1 MVVAAWKVTVI
12 FIKRS
17 LFWPSNLWLANPV
30 HLDPAAIMVEMQ
42 KYQSALSSFQ
52 FKRAKAD
59 LIQVFNE
66 DSYLMAEYNERT
78 GAVSWQRVL
87 LATQREIVEKW
98 LRERYPVQ
106 ARDVKR
112 SLSDRRPRS
121 LSGHGEA
128 RRRRV
133 TRRISRALVLQTK

>member
-1 MVVAAWKVTVI
+1 
-12 FIKRS
+12 
-17 LFWPSNLWLANPV
+17 
-30 HLDPAAIMVEMQ
+30 MQ
-42 KYQSALSSFQ
+42 KYPSTLSSFQ
-52 FKRAKAD
+52 FKRATAD

-66 DSYLMAEYNERT
+66 DSYLMAEYSERT

-106 ARDVKR
+106 APDLKR
-112 SLSDRRPRS
+112 SLSDRRPRN

-128 RRRRV
+128 RRRPV
-133 TRRISRALVLQTK
+133 TRRISGVRVLQTK